1 MWNSNDIYQQEE
13 SRDILRKSLADVR
26 AKAQVQGIVRNS
38 PQKVYSVVKS
48 KVAGNIKSINKSNA
62 RKSAVN

>member
-38 PQKVYSVVKS
+38 P
-48 KVAGNIKSINKSNA
+48 
-62 RKSAVN
+62 